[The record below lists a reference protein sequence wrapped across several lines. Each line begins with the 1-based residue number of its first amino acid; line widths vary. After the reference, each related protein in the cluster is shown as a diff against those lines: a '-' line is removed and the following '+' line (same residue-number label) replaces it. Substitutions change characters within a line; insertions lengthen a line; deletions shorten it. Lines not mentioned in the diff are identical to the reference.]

1 MVLHSVV
8 GLPPWLSTKT
18 LPAMQETWVRSLDGE
33 DPLEEDP
40 PSTPLQYSSTPVARS
55 APHSRK
61 SHGQRSLAG

>member
-8 GLPPWLSTKT
+8 GLPPWLSSKT

-40 PSTPLQYSSTPVARS
+40 PSTPLQKIPWTEEPGRLEFI
-55 APHSRK
+55 
-61 SHGQRSLAG
+61 GLQRVGHD